1 MHDAR
6 ASSRAIGSS
15 SRRGSPLPTQALR
28 TRDRIVP
35 ATYRADIDGL
45 RGVAVLAVV
54 AFHAFPAWLRGGFVG
69 VDVFFVI
76 SGFLITGILVS
87 ANDARTFSFLEFYAR
102 RARRIFPALVLVLLA
117 TIALGTLV
125 LTGLENVRLGRH
137 VLAGALFSAN
147 LLLWREAGYFDAAS
161 GSKPLLHLWSLGIE
175 EQFYLLWPCVI
186 VALSLPRL
194 KRFRVTITAL
204 TALASFAF
212 GVRILGHDSAGAF
225 YSPAARAWELMAG
238 ALLAMLPNVRA
249 PLPQRWRDIGVL
261 AGALLVAGAMALFT
275 PSTPFPGWY
284 ALAPVLGTT
293 LLLGAG
299 PESWVN
305 KRILSQ
311 PPLVSLGLVSYPLYL
326 WHWPLLVMLRRA
338 LAGGTGLA
346 TPAPAATLAVLALAL
361 VAAYGTH
368 RMLELPLR
376 RPALFPV
383 ARRVTFAI
391 AVVGILGAILTVTR
405 DDLDRDTLK
414 ARQARNDWGTPKT
427 ESVYFVTATH
437 GAPSIAF
444 VGDSHAEQYYP
455 SVKHE
460 AELHPDGPTVAFSTF
475 GGCPFFPT
483 FLPRLCKGPHS
494 RAMRLASSPTVRRV
508 IIASAWDMYAENGDQ
523 GEQYELSA
531 PELRA
536 SFAALEPDIL
546 RLRRL
551 GKDVVLIGP
560 HPHAEIADPELLA
573 AHRRISAIGTI
584 APTRFASSFP
594 LSAFRERTRVVNESL
609 ERLAARTGATLID
622 PASVLCPG
630 GNCLTTDDHGTPIR
644 KDSNHLRPFAAIRYL
659 TYVHT
664 LMSFDHVIAG
674 ADSGR
679 EANRSVAAVDPQ

>member
-1 MHDAR
+1 
-6 ASSRAIGSS
+6 
-15 SRRGSPLPTQALR
+15 
-28 TRDRIVP
+28 
-35 ATYRADIDGL
+35 
-45 RGVAVLAVV
+45 
-54 AFHAFPAWLRGGFVG
+54 LRGGFVG

-76 SGFLITGILVS
+76 SGFLITGILSS

-117 TIALGTLV
+117 TVALGTLV
-125 LTGLENVRLGRH
+125 LTALENERLGRH

-147 LLLWREAGYFDAAS
+147 LLLWHEAGYFDAAS

-186 VALSLPRL
+186 LALSLPRL
-194 KRFRVTITAL
+194 RRHRATITAL
-204 TALASFAF
+204 IALASFTF

-238 ALLAMLPNVRA
+238 ALLAMLPGASATAR
-249 PLPQRWRDIGVL
+249 LSLRWRDIGAL
-261 AGALLVAGAMALFT
+261 AGVLLVLGASILFA
-275 PSTPFPGWY
+275 PNTPFPGWY
-284 ALAPVLGTT
+284 ALAPVLGAT
-293 LLLGAG
+293 LLVAAG

-305 KRILSQ
+305 RRVLSQ
-311 PPLVSLGLVSYPLYL
+311 PALVSLGLVSYPLYL

-338 LAGGTGLA
+338 AAGGTGLA
-346 TPAPAATLAVLALAL
+346 TPAPAATLAVLALSV

-376 RPALFPV
+376 RPALFPI

-391 AVVGILGAILTVTR
+391 AAVGILGAILTFSR
-405 DDLDRDTLK
+405 ADLDRDTLK
-414 ARQARNDWGTPKT
+414 ARQARNDWGTPKS
-427 ESVYFVTATH
+427 EAVYFVTATH

-475 GGCPFFPT
+475 GGCPLLPT
-483 FLPRLCKGPHS
+483 FLPRLCQGPYA
-494 RAMRLASSPTVRRV
+494 RAMRLASSATVRRV
-508 IIASAWDMYAENGDQ
+508 IIASAWDMYAANGDQ
-523 GEQYELSA
+523 GEQYELPASA
-531 PELRA
+531 LRA

-560 HPHAEIADPELLA
+560 HPHAEVADPELLA

-630 GNCLTTDDHGTPIR
+630 GDCLTMDDHGTPIR

-659 TYVHT
+659 TYVHA

-674 ADSGR
+674 TNSGR
-679 EANRSVAAVDPQ
+679 GADRSVAALAPQ